1 MSRSKPERESRE
13 MTPSYDMVVE
23 EIEIT
28 SSPKNQSQTD
38 LWGLEIPK
46 P

>member
-1 MSRSKPERESRE
+1 MSQPKQKREGRE
-13 MTPSYDMVVE
+13 MTPAYDMVVE
-23 EIEIT
+23 EIQTT
-28 SSPKNQSQTD
+28 SSPENQLQTD